1 MGTPDQDFAL
11 LLEAANPEEV
21 EMARGLLAAAGIPC
35 LVHGPDFDV
44 AELGTAAHAAIRY
57 QNVYVPNAAFEQA
70 STILAEAWGTEPEE

>member
-1 MGTPDQDFAL
+1 MGTNDQDFAL

-21 EMARGLLAAAGIPC
+21 AMARGLLEAADIPC

-44 AELGTAAHAAIRY
+44 AELGIAGHAVIRH

-70 STILAEAWGTEPEE
+70 SAILAEAWGTEPED